1 MKTKLN
7 TTGTMSTKIEDGAI
21 KLYSYNTVMG
31 YVKDGKAVLVNGGY
45 SMTTAKHLSK
55 YRDMYSIERGQTYEY
70 KAFIKRAKLDNVR
83 VLGGWNE

>member
-7 TTGTMSTKIEDGAI
+7 TTSSMSSEIENGAI

-31 YVKDGKAVLVNGGY
+31 YIKNGKAVLVNGGY

-55 YRDMYSIERGQTYEY
+55 YRDMYSIDREQTYEY
-70 KAFIKRAKLDNVR
+70 KAFIKRAELDNVK

>member
-7 TTGTMSTKIEDGAI
+7 TTGSMSSEIENGAI

-31 YVKDGKAVLVNGGY
+31 YIKNGKAVLVNGGY

-55 YRDMYSIERGQTYEY
+55 YREMYSIERGQTYEY
-70 KAFIKRAKLDNVR
+70 KAFIKRAELDNVK

>member
-7 TTGTMSTKIEDGAI
+7 TTSSMSSEIENGAI
-21 KLYSYNTVMG
+21 KLYSYN
-31 YVKDGKAVLVNGGY
+31 KAVLVNGGY

-55 YRDMYSIERGQTYEY
+55 YRDMYSIDREQTYEY
-70 KAFIKRAKLDNVR
+70 KAFIKRAELDNVK

>member
-7 TTGTMSTKIEDGAI
+7 TTGSMSSEIENGAI

-31 YVKDGKAVLVNGGY
+31 YIKDGKTVLVDGGY

-55 YRDMYSIERGQTYEY
+55 YRDMYSIDREQTYEY
-70 KAFIKRAKLDNVR
+70 KAFIKRAELDNVK

>member
-7 TTGTMSTKIEDGAI
+7 TTGSMSSEIENGAI

-31 YVKDGKAVLVNGGY
+31 YVKDGRAVLVDGGY

-55 YRDMYSIERGQTYEY
+55 YREMYSIDREQTYEY
-70 KAFIKRAKLDNVR
+70 KAFIKRAELDNVK
-83 VLGGWNE
+83 VLGGWNK